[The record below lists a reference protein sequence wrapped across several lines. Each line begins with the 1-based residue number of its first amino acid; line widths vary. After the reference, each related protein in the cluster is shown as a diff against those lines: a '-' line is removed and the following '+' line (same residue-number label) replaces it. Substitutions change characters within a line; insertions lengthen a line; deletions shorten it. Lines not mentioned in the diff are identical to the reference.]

1 MLARSSYTTQPPNS
15 QTSPVARS
23 KHTRTTQWKAGSFVT
38 RLSQVSLFQGA
49 GWRVY
54 CAANTHIRWHTHTHY
69 LLFYYWPPRGICYTA
84 QYDTKTQLPFTSKWK
99 LRWLTCVIMV
109 WVKHPLRRPA
119 AQLKTHTSRCIITAS
134 GCFKSEWVS
143 PRQNDWTLEWAMLK
157 NDQKWPKQKQ
167 DDTHTNLFWTLL

>member
-1 MLARSSYTTQPPNS
+1 MESWILCNEAFTSVSFPRSRLACLLCC
-15 QTSPVARS
+15 
-23 KHTRTTQWKAGSFVT
+23 KHTY
-38 RLSQVSLFQGA
+38 QVA
-49 GWRVY
+49 
-54 CAANTHIRWHTHTHY
+54 HTHTHY